1 MNVYDELV
9 SYLQSN
15 ETVEQIVFGRWW
27 ADPNID
33 KIKTVWALAQGE
45 PNPPPVPYSA
55 RGRILTLKE
64 AKPFMEGWS
73 AWGRPSEPFCYAM
86 YVWTNLRVI
95 WIAEYL
101 DSTGIESI
109 PRHPDP
115 TLLNIAPSSAH

>member
-1 MNVYDELV
+1 
-9 SYLQSN
+9 
-15 ETVEQIVFGRWW
+15 VEKIVFGRWW
-27 ADPNID
+27 TDPNVDEINSE
-33 KIKTVWALAQGE
+33 WSLAHGE
-45 PNPPPVPYSA
+45 PNLPPVPYNS

-64 AKPFMEGWS
+64 AQPFMEGWS
-73 AWGRPSEPFCYAM
+73 AWGRPSKPFCYAM

-109 PRHPDP
+109 PRHPDA